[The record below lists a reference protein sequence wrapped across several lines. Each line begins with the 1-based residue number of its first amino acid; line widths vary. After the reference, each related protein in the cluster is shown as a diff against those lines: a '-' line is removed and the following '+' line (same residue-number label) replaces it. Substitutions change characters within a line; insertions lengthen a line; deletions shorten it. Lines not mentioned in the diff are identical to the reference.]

1 MCQFLTRPRLS
12 LTRSDRSHHP
22 QFVHDKCL
30 IPVSQQTQSAACGR
44 AATQCLTPRLAS
56 SARRQGRRTMAV
68 TTVAAACSRQAP
80 RRESHVHGRPRRPP
94 GGLGVSWSHGSGGQS
109 AGQPARPASA
119 GSVRLGLQRRRRGWG
134 RAHAPSALRRACHG
148 HRSRRRRRSSSSC
161 DPRESFYVSLVMDS

>member
-68 TTVAAACSRQAP
+68 TTVVAACSRQAP

-94 GGLGVSWSHGSGGQS
+94 GGLGVSWSHGSGGRKRRA
-109 AGQPARPASA
+109 AGARGVSGKCQAGTPAQAT
-119 GSVRLGLQRRRRGWG
+119 RLGG
-134 RAHAPSALRRACHG
+134 AHAPSALRRACHG
-148 HRSRRRRRSSSSC
+148 HRSRPRRRSSSSC

>member
-68 TTVAAACSRQAP
+68 TTVAAACSRRAP

-94 GGLGVSWSHGSGGQS
+94 GGLGVSWSHGSGGGN
-109 AGQPARPASA
+109 AGRPARPASA

-134 RAHAPSALRRACHG
+134 VLTPPPPSAEPATATEADRGGAP
-148 HRSRRRRRSSSSC
+148 HRPATPGSRFTSR
-161 DPRESFYVSLVMDS
+161 